1 MPFPLIALGIG
12 SLITAT
18 AAIGNTFL
26 NKKNTEKAQKLQV
39 EQHQAIVVREKERID
54 TQERIEYARLVC
66 QTRQQQEGLAAQ
78 AQLAELSRDFQTYEN
93 ALNRELQKTQ
103 QQEALSFQKVQ
114 KDLDRDLQVRLVELN
129 QEFQSQQ
136 GELSRA
142 FTEKIEVFKADMQ
155 KYFFEKQKEL
165 QIQLKAQ
172 DIDLARELRQF
183 DRQTAID
190 VIHAQIREKNSAIWL
205 VAEDLLK
212 RGMYGDI
219 LPLNVFVSPPV
230 LDYDDSRKPTN
241 AKGFPEMEQYLKEEL
256 RQFFQQYQTHHRHID
271 YLAGAWTSKQFNSE
285 AAARQIFLGLQ
296 SEPTLILE
304 STLEGEN
311 LSISYAYWGLGDVKQ
326 RYDTCMRFSW
336 LEVLYGFVKERTEN
350 WFRNRAEEGTSEAEW
365 IADYGEEFV
374 AKYQANQAVIKREQ
388 MWLNR
393 GDDIRELAR
402 NYHIAPKDWDQLK
415 RFVALC
421 HIMIAGW
428 VTDEYFL
435 LNTSPDR
442 HLSPLL
448 PELLPGLL
456 SGMSEEIKRQFIDG
470 SVQIYQALYEALIR
484 QVPDWESELR
494 LELAASLIKLPSH
507 EAGIAQV
514 NASLKVWL
522 SYRGIDWQFSTP
534 VMPLLVEVAKPE
546 DESYFNSLYQVWE
559 LLGITDRVDMGNAYY
574 RRGEDFYK
582 RRDFEA
588 ACQDFERAIGLGYV
602 KAAARREIVVQVQ
615 ESIKDEKLKLLREQ
629 AKEQAFPQVS
639 QFISLPTNSPKPP
652 TNTNL
657 NINPTSLFTED
668 LGNGIKL
675 EMIAIPGGTFLMGS
689 PENEAE
695 RLDSE
700 SPQHQVTVPSFFMAK
715 YQLTQAQYQAIMGV
729 NPSSFRGN
737 NRPVENV
744 SWDDA
749 VGFCQKLTQRT
760 GNNYRLPSEAEWE
773 YACRAGTKTPFSFG
787 DNITT
792 DLVNYDGN
800 YPYKSA
806 PKGKYREKTTDVGTF
821 PPNAFGLYDMHG
833 NVWEWCED
841 EWHENYINA
850 PTDGIAWNSPSV
862 SNTKLLRGGSWL
874 YVAGRCR
881 AASRI
886 RFSRGIRFGNYGFR
900 VVSSFSTL

>member
-12 SLITAT
+12 SLITAAVGITNT
-18 AAIGNTFL
+18 AL

-66 QTRQQQEGLAAQ
+66 QTKQQQDGLAAQ

-93 ALNRELQKTQ
+93 ALNRELQRTQ
-103 QQEALSFQKVQ
+103 QQEALSFQKEQ

-522 SYRGIDWQFSTP
+522 SYRGIDWQLSTP

-629 AKEQAFPQVS
+629 AKEQAFPQIS
-639 QFISLPTNSPKPP
+639 QFISPPTNLPKPP

-657 NINPTSLFTED
+657 NINPTSSFTED

-695 RLDSE
+695 RSSNE
-700 SPQHQVTVPSFFMAK
+700 SPQHQVTVPSFFMGK
-715 YQLTQAQYQAIMGV
+715 YQLTQAQYQAIMGS
-729 NPSSFRGN
+729 NRSCFKRN
-737 NRPVENV
+737 NRPVESV

-749 VGFCQKLTQRT
+749 VAFCQKLTQKT
-760 GNNYRLPSEAEWE
+760 GKNYRLPSEAEWE

-800 YPYKSA
+800 YPYNSA
-806 PKGKYREKTTDVGTF
+806 PKGKYRQETTDVGTF

-833 NVWEWCED
+833 NVCEWCED
-841 EWHENYINA
+841 DWHENYINA
-850 PTDGIAWNSPSV
+850 PKDGSAWNSQSGSV
-862 SNTKLLRGGSWL
+862 RRLLRGGSW
-874 YVAGRCR
+874 
-881 AASRI
+881 
-886 RFSRGIRFGNYGFR
+886 GNYAGYCRSAIRAGGLRDNRYSYCGFR
-900 VVSSFSTL
+900 VVSSFRTL

>member
-12 SLITAT
+12 SLITAAVGITNT
-18 AAIGNTFL
+18 AL

-66 QTRQQQEGLAAQ
+66 QTKQQQDGLAAQ

-93 ALNRELQKTQ
+93 ALNRELQRTQ
-103 QQEALSFQKVQ
+103 QQEALAFQKEQ

-442 HLSPLL
+442 HLLPLL

-522 SYRGIDWQFSTP
+522 SYRGIDWQLSTP

-629 AKEQAFPQVS
+629 AKEQAFPQIS
-639 QFISLPTNSPKPP
+639 QFISPPTNLPKPP

-657 NINPTSLFTED
+657 NINPTSSFTED

-695 RLDSE
+695 RSSNE
-700 SPQHQVTVPSFFMAK
+700 SPQHQVTVPSFFMGK

-729 NPSSFRGN
+729 NLSAFKGD

-744 SWDDA
+744 NWDDA
-749 VGFCQKLTQRT
+749 VAFCQKLTQKT
-760 GNNYRLPSEAEWE
+760 GKNYRLPSEAEWE

-800 YPYKSA
+800 YPYNSA
-806 PKGKYREKTTDVGTF
+806 PKGKYRQETTDVGTF

-833 NVWEWCED
+833 NVCEWCED
-841 EWHENYINA
+841 DWHENYINA
-850 PTDGIAWNSPSV
+850 PKDGSAWNSQSGSV
-862 SNTKLLRGGSWL
+862 TRLLRGGCWFND
-874 YVAGRCR
+874 AGYCR
-881 AASRI
+881 SAI
-886 RFSRGIRFGNYGFR
+886 RFRYLRDDRYSSCGFR
-900 VVSSFSTL
+900 VVSSFRTL

>member
-12 SLITAT
+12 SLITAAVGITNT
-18 AAIGNTFL
+18 AL

-93 ALNRELQKTQ
+93 ALNRELQRTQ
-103 QQEALSFQKVQ
+103 QQEALAFQKEQ

-190 VIHAQIREKNSAIWL
+190 VIHEQKREKNSAIWL

-442 HLSPLL
+442 HLLPLL

-522 SYRGIDWQFSTP
+522 SYRGIDWHLSTP

-629 AKEQAFPQVS
+629 AKEQAFPQIS
-639 QFISLPTNSPKPP
+639 QFISPPP

-657 NINPTSLFTED
+657 NINPTSSFTED

-689 PENEAE
+689 PDNEAE
-695 RLDSE
+695 RSRNE

-729 NPSSFRGN
+729 NLSAFKGD

-749 VGFCQKLTQRT
+749 VAFCQKLIQKT

-773 YACRAGTKTPFSFG
+773 YACRAGTKTPFYFG

-806 PKGKYREKTTDVGTF
+806 AKGKYREQTTDVGTF

-841 EWHENYINA
+841 DWHRNYKNA
-850 PTDGIAWNSPSV
+850 PIDGSAWNSLS
-862 SNTKLLRGGSWL
+862 SRGTKRIRGGSWRDG
-874 YVAGRCR
+874 ASICR
-881 AASRI
+881 AACRNGVSDGYR
-886 RFSRGIRFGNYGFR
+886 RHDFGFR
-900 VVSSFSTL
+900 VVSLLRTL

>member
-1 MPFPLIALGIG
+1 MPFPLIAFGIG

-26 NKKNTEKAQKLQV
+26 NKRNTEKAQKLQV

-442 HLSPLL
+442 HLLPLL

-456 SGMSEEIKRQFIDG
+456 SGMSEETKRQFIDG

-522 SYRGIDWQFSTP
+522 SYRGIDWHLSTP

-629 AKEQAFPQVS
+629 AKEQAFPQIS
-639 QFISLPTNSPKPP
+639 QFISPPTNLPKPP

-657 NINPTSLFTED
+657 NINPTSSFTED

-695 RLDSE
+695 RSSNE
-700 SPQHQVTVPSFFMAK
+700 SPQHQVTVPSFFMGK

-729 NPSSFRGN
+729 NLSAFKGD

-744 SWDDA
+744 NWDDA
-749 VGFCQKLTQRT
+749 VAFCQKLTQKT
-760 GNNYRLPSEAEWE
+760 GKNYRLPSEAEWE

-787 DNITT
+787 DNITP

-800 YPYKSA
+800 HPYKSA
-806 PKGKYREKTTDVGTF
+806 PKGKYRQETTDVGTF

-833 NVWEWCED
+833 NVWEWCKD
-841 EWHENYINA
+841 EWHENYMNA
-850 PTDGIAWNSPSV
+850 PTDGSVWNSLSGGDV
-862 SNTKLLRGGSWL
+862 RLLRGGSWS
-874 YVAGRCR
+874 YDARSCR
-881 AASRI
+881 AAI
-886 RFSRGIRFGNYGFR
+886 RGRDLRGNRNDFYGFR
-900 VVSSFSTL
+900 VVSSFRTL

>member
-12 SLITAT
+12 SLITAAVGITNT
-18 AAIGNTFL
+18 AL

-93 ALNRELQKTQ
+93 ALNRELQRTQ
-103 QQEALSFQKVQ
+103 QQEALAFQKEQ

-442 HLSPLL
+442 HLLPLL

-522 SYRGIDWQFSTP
+522 SYRGIDWQLSTP

-629 AKEQAFPQVS
+629 AKEQAFPQIS
-639 QFISLPTNSPKPP
+639 QFISPPTNPLKPP

-657 NINPTSLFTED
+657 NINPTSSFTED

-689 PENEAE
+689 PDNEAE
-695 RLDSE
+695 RSSNE
-700 SPQHQVTVPSFFMAK
+700 SPQHQVTVPSFFMGK
-715 YQLTQAQYQAIMGV
+715 YQLTQAQYQAIIGV
-729 NPSSFRGN
+729 NPSSFKGD

-749 VGFCQKLTQRT
+749 VAFCQKLIQKT
-760 GNNYRLPSEAEWE
+760 GKNYRLPSEAEWE

-800 YPYKSA
+800 YPYNSA
-806 PKGKYREKTTDVGTF
+806 PKGKYRQETTDVGTF

-833 NVWEWCED
+833 NVCEWCED
-841 EWHENYINA
+841 DWHENYINA
-850 PTDGIAWNSPSV
+850 PKDGSAWNSQSGSV
-862 SNTKLLRGGSWL
+862 RRLLRGGSWGSNAR
-874 YVAGRCR
+874 YCR
-881 AASRI
+881 SALRYGLLRGSR
-886 RFSRGIRFGNYGFR
+886 YYYCGFR
-900 VVSSFSTL
+900 VVSSFRTL

>member
-12 SLITAT
+12 SLITAAVGITNT
-18 AAIGNTFL
+18 AL

-442 HLSPLL
+442 HLLPLL

-456 SGMSEEIKRQFIDG
+456 SGMSEETKRQFIDG

-522 SYRGIDWQFSTP
+522 SYRGIDWHLSTP

-629 AKEQAFPQVS
+629 AKEQAFPQIS
-639 QFISLPTNSPKPP
+639 QFISPPTNLPKPP

-657 NINPTSLFTED
+657 NINPTSSFTED

-695 RLDSE
+695 RSSNE
-700 SPQHQVTVPSFFMAK
+700 SPQHQVTVPSFFMGK

-729 NPSSFRGN
+729 NLSAFKGD

-744 SWDDA
+744 NWDDA
-749 VGFCQKLTQRT
+749 VAFCQKLTQKT
-760 GNNYRLPSEAEWE
+760 GKNYRLPSEAEWE

-800 YPYKSA
+800 YPYNSA
-806 PKGKYREKTTDVGTF
+806 PKGKYRQETTDVGTF

-833 NVWEWCED
+833 NVWEWCKD
-841 EWHENYINA
+841 EWHENYMNA
-850 PTDGIAWNSPSV
+850 PTDGSVWNSLSGGDV
-862 SNTKLLRGGSWL
+862 RLLRGGSWS
-874 YVAGRCR
+874 YDARSCR
-881 AASRI
+881 AAI
-886 RFSRGIRFGNYGFR
+886 RGRDLRGNRNDFYGFR
-900 VVSSFSTL
+900 VVSSFRTL

>member
-12 SLITAT
+12 SLITAAVGITNT
-18 AAIGNTFL
+18 AL

-93 ALNRELQKTQ
+93 ALNRELQRTQ
-103 QQEALSFQKVQ
+103 QQEALAFQKEQ

-190 VIHAQIREKNSAIWL
+190 VIHEQKREKNSAIWL

-442 HLSPLL
+442 HLLPLL

-522 SYRGIDWQFSTP
+522 SYRGIDWHLSTP

-588 ACQDFERAIGLGYV
+588 ACQDFDRAIGLGYV

-629 AKEQAFPQVS
+629 AKEQAFQQTS
-639 QFISLPTNSPKPP
+639 LFISPPP

-657 NINPTSLFTED
+657 NINPTSSFTED

-695 RLDSE
+695 RNSYE

-729 NPSSFRGN
+729 NPSSFKGD

-749 VGFCQKLTQRT
+749 VAFCQKLTQKT

-800 YPYKSA
+800 YPYNSA
-806 PKGKYREKTTDVGTF
+806 AKGKYRKETTDVGTF

-833 NVWEWCED
+833 NAWEWCED
-841 EWHENYINA
+841 DWHENYINA
-850 PTDGIAWNSPSV
+850 PTEGSAWNSRSG
-862 SNTKLLRGGSWL
+862 SDAKLLRGGSWRSS
-874 YVAGRCR
+874 ARNCR
-881 AASRI
+881 SADRNGDLRGSR
-886 RFSRGIRFGNYGFR
+886 YYCCGFR
-900 VVSSFSTL
+900 VVSSFRTL

>member
-12 SLITAT
+12 SLITAAVGITNT
-18 AAIGNTFL
+18 AL

-66 QTRQQQEGLAAQ
+66 QTKQQQDGLAAQ

-93 ALNRELQKTQ
+93 ALNRELQRTQ
-103 QQEALSFQKVQ
+103 QQEALSFQKEQ

-190 VIHAQIREKNSAIWL
+190 VIHEQKREKNSAIWL

-442 HLSPLL
+442 HLLPLL

-522 SYRGIDWQFSTP
+522 SYRGIDWQLSTP

-629 AKEQAFPQVS
+629 AKEQAFPQIS
-639 QFISLPTNSPKPP
+639 QFISPPTNLPKPP

-657 NINPTSLFTED
+657 NINPTSSFTED

-695 RLDSE
+695 RSSNE
-700 SPQHQVTVPSFFMAK
+700 SPQHQVTVPSFFMGK

-729 NPSSFRGN
+729 NLSAFKGD

-744 SWDDA
+744 NWDDA
-749 VGFCQKLTQRT
+749 VAFCQKLTQKT
-760 GNNYRLPSEAEWE
+760 GKNYRLPSEAEWE

-800 YPYKSA
+800 YPYNSA
-806 PKGKYREKTTDVGTF
+806 PKGKYRQETTDVGTF

-833 NVWEWCED
+833 NVCEWCED
-841 EWHENYINA
+841 DWHENYLNA
-850 PTDGIAWNSPSV
+850 PKDGSAWNSQSGSV
-862 SNTKLLRGGSWL
+862 TRLLRGGSWDSGAGDCRS
-874 YVAGRCR
+874 AGRNRHLR
-881 AASRI
+881 AHR
-886 RFSRGIRFGNYGFR
+886 YYCCGFR
-900 VVSSFSTL
+900 VVSSFRTL

>member
-1 MPFPLIALGIG
+1 
-12 SLITAT
+12 
-18 AAIGNTFL
+18 
-26 NKKNTEKAQKLQV
+26 
-39 EQHQAIVVREKERID
+39 
-54 TQERIEYARLVC
+54 
-66 QTRQQQEGLAAQ
+66 
-78 AQLAELSRDFQTYEN
+78 
-93 ALNRELQKTQ
+93 
-103 QQEALSFQKVQ
+103 
-114 KDLDRDLQVRLVELN
+114 
-129 QEFQSQQ
+129 
-136 GELSRA
+136 
-142 FTEKIEVFKADMQ
+142 
-155 KYFFEKQKEL
+155 
-165 QIQLKAQ
+165 
-172 DIDLARELRQF
+172 
-183 DRQTAID
+183 
-190 VIHAQIREKNSAIWL
+190 
-205 VAEDLLK
+205 
-212 RGMYGDI
+212 MYGDI

-442 HLSPLL
+442 HLLPLL

-522 SYRGIDWQFSTP
+522 SYRGIDWQLSTP

-629 AKEQAFPQVS
+629 AKEPAFPQIS
-639 QFISLPTNSPKPP
+639 QFISPPTNLPKPP

-657 NINPTSLFTED
+657 NINPTSSFTED

-695 RLDSE
+695 RSSNE
-700 SPQHQVTVPSFFMAK
+700 SPQHQVTVPSFFMGK

-729 NPSSFRGN
+729 NLSAFKGD

-744 SWDDA
+744 NWDDA
-749 VGFCQKLTQRT
+749 VAFCQKLTQKT
-760 GNNYRLPSEAEWE
+760 GKNYRLPSEAEWE

-800 YPYKSA
+800 YPYNSA
-806 PKGKYREKTTDVGTF
+806 PKGKYRQETTDVGTF

-833 NVWEWCED
+833 NVCEWCED
-841 EWHENYINA
+841 DWHENYINA
-850 PTDGIAWNSPSV
+850 PKDGSAWNSQSGSV
-862 SNTKLLRGGSWL
+862 TRLLRGGSWL
-874 YVAGRCR
+874 NLAGHCRSAYRNRFLRDFRCL
-881 AASRI
+881 
-886 RFSRGIRFGNYGFR
+886 NYGFR
-900 VVSSFSTL
+900 VVSSFRTL

>member
-12 SLITAT
+12 SLVT
-18 AAIGNTFL
+18 AAAGITNVVL
-26 NKKNTEKAQKLQV
+26 NEKNKKKAQQLQV
-39 EQHQAIVVREKERID
+39 EQHQAIVVREKERME
-54 TQERIEYARLVC
+54 TQAMMETARLIC
-66 QTRQQQEGLAAQ
+66 QKVQHEENLATQ
-78 AQLAELSRDFQTYEN
+78 AQLAELSRDFQRYEN
-93 ALNRELQKTQ
+93 AQNRELQRSQ
-103 QQEALSFQKVQ
+103 QQEALAFQKDQ
-114 KDLDRDLQVRLVELN
+114 KDLDRTWQTQLAESSLSFQEKENALQRDLQVRLMELN

-136 GELSRA
+136 GELSRS

-172 DIDLARELRQF
+172 DIDLARELRQY

-190 VIHAQIREKNSAIWL
+190 VIHEQKREKNSAIWL

-230 LDYDDSRKPTN
+230 ILHDDSKKTTSTN
-241 AKGFPEMEQYLKEEL
+241 GFPEMEQYLKEEL
-256 RQFFQQYQTHHRHID
+256 RQFFQQYQAHNRQID

-350 WFRNRAEEGTSEAEW
+350 WFRNRAEDGTSEAEW

-393 GDDIRELAR
+393 GEDIRELPR

-456 SGMSEEIKRQFIDG
+456 SGMSEEVKRQFIDP

-484 QVPDWESELR
+484 QVPDWEPELR
-494 LELAASLIKLPSH
+494 SELAASLIKLPSKD
-507 EAGIAQV
+507 AGIHQV

-522 SYRGIDWQFSTP
+522 SYRGIDWYPSTP
-534 VMPLLVEVAKPE
+534 VIPLLAEVAKPE
-546 DESYFNSLYQVWE
+546 DELYFNSLYQVWE

-588 ACQDFERAIGLGYV
+588 ACQDYERAISLGYV
-602 KAAARREIVVQVQ
+602 KAAGRWEIVVQVQ
-615 ESIKDEKLKLLREQ
+615 ESIKDEKIKLLREQ
-629 AKEQAFPQVS
+629 EEKRLSQLITSKADFRKLDQLLAQRNWKDADKETGKLMCTIMGRKKEGCLIHDDDVINFPREELRILDDLWVKYSQGRFGFSVQKQVW
-639 QFISLPTNSPKPP
+639 I
-652 TNTNL
+652 
-657 NINPTSLFTED
+657 D
-668 LGNGIKL
+668 C
-675 EMIAIPGGTFLMGS
+675 GGT
-689 PENEAE
+689 P
-695 RLDSE
+695 
-700 SPQHQVTVPSFFMAK
+700 
-715 YQLTQAQYQAIMGV
+715 
-729 NPSSFRGN
+729 
-737 NRPVENV
+737 
-744 SWDDA
+744 A
-749 VGFCQKLTQRT
+749 V
-760 GNNYRLPSEAEWE
+760 
-773 YACRAGTKTPFSFG
+773 
-787 DNITT
+787 
-792 DLVNYDGN
+792 YDGTV
-800 YPYKSA
+800 A
-806 PKGKYREKTTDVGTF
+806 EKFGNKVGWRKNGSWVSYYSLIF
-821 PPNAFGLYDMHG
+821 NR
-833 NVWEWCED
+833 
-841 EWHENYINA
+841 NA
-850 PTDGIAWNSPSV
+850 PPAHLPLGVRRGVFRKWKGCTDDEGY
-862 SNTKLLRGGSWL
+862 RFEGSL
-874 YVAGRCR
+874 CVVIHL
-881 AASRI
+881 ASR
-886 RFSRGIRFGNYGFR
+886 
-900 VVSSFSTL
+900 L